1 MASKSFSKSQRAVL
15 DSGFLDEIGS
25 TKGGGMQFDKTA
37 QAVVDEVTTLLLDIE
52 KNLKEEQAVSTGN
65 LTSTATQEISVQA
78 GVLQIDVLLE
88 DYYKFVDEG
97 VNGVVNNRGAKFS
110 FKSRNPSRKMV
121 DEIEQWLKRA
131 GASSTNVKKS
141 VSKKESVGLSFANAS
156 RSKAFAVAASIKRK
170 GIKPTKFLTDAVIA
184 LNQRLAGSKVIDAYR
199 VDVIESIKKFDK

>member
-1 MASKSFSKSQRAVL
+1 MASKSFSKAQRAVL
-15 DSGFLDEIGS
+15 DSGFLSEIGS
-25 TKGGGMQFDKTA
+25 TKGGGMRFDKTA

-52 KNLKEEQAVSTGN
+52 NNLQEEQAVSTGN
-65 LTSTATQEISVQA
+65 LTSTARQDISVQS

-97 VNGVVNNRGAKFS
+97 VNGLINSWGSKFS

-121 DEIEQWLKRA
+121 DEIEAWLKRA
-131 GASSTNVKKS
+131 GASATNVKKS
-141 VSKKESVGLSFANAS
+141 VSKKEGIGLSFANAS

-199 VDVIESIKKFDK
+199 VDVIESIKQFDK